1 MLSQLCNEYEIKNYR
16 ICILENL
23 AISNEN
29 GTTKL
34 FISEDHGAHTIFE
47 QTSHKV
53 TGKSIDIHTIRL
65 DDYFLEKS
73 IDEISFIKIDVVGV
87 EFEVLKGM
95 KNLLEKNTHIN
106 LLIEFIPKQLLDFGT
121 DPNEL
126 LDFLIERKFSVYLLD
141 YNEKRIRRL
150 NSVEDMKREEN
161 ISVNI
166 FCKRDV
172 S

>member
-1 MLSQLCNEYEIKNYR
+1 
-16 ICILENL
+16 
-23 AISNEN
+23 
-29 GTTKL
+29 
-34 FISEDHGAHTIFE
+34 
-47 QTSHKV
+47 
-53 TGKSIDIHTIRL
+53 
-65 DDYFLEKS
+65 
-73 IDEISFIKIDVVGV
+73 
-87 EFEVLKGM
+87 
-95 KNLLEKNTHIN
+95 
-106 LLIEFIPKQLLDFGT
+106 LDFGT

>member
-1 MLSQLCNEYEIKNYR
+1 ME
-16 ICILENL
+16 
-23 AISNEN
+23 
-29 GTTKL
+29 
-34 FISEDHGAHTIFE
+34 
-47 QTSHKV
+47 
-53 TGKSIDIHTIRL
+53 
-65 DDYFLEKS
+65 
-73 IDEISFIKIDVVGV
+73 GV